1 MKVVFLSNFF
11 NHHQQFFSEA
21 MYGVLGND
29 YTFIETA
36 EMPEERKQLGYGIEK
51 LPVYV
56 KHMYNNADEYPQY
69 IELINTADVVISGS
83 APEQLLKE
91 RKKQN
96 KLIIRYQERMFKSE
110 LSIKQKLKRTIAFFI
125 CNFRKKGIY
134 LLCASGF
141 SAADYKKIGLFKNK
155 AYKWGYFPKFNE
167 YNCGELLAKKAK
179 NKLLWCGRFLSWKH
193 PEYAL
198 QVAERLKNDGYDFSV
213 DFIGMG
219 PMEEELKRSAKEKG
233 LGECVSFLGSMKPD
247 AVREN
252 MDKASIFM
260 FTSNFEEGW
269 GAVLNEAMNSGCAVV
284 ASHAIG
290 AVPYLLTNNE
300 NGLVF
305 ENENVDDLYNKIKFL
320 MDNPQEQKRLGEN
333 AYKTIEKT
341 WNPNIA
347 AERFLKLVQAL
358 QKGENQELFLDGPCS
373 KAEII
378 SNNWFGE

>member
-36 EMPEERKQLGYGIEK
+36 EMPEERIQLGYGLDEV
-51 LPVYV
+51 PTYV
-56 KHMYNNADEYPQY
+56 KRLYNNPQGVAQCM
-69 IELINTADVVISGS
+69 ELINQADVVIAGS
-83 APEQLLKE
+83 TPEQLLKD

-96 KLIIRYQERMFKSE
+96 RLIIRYHERIFRQN
-110 LSIKQKLKRTIAFFI
+110 LSLKQKLKRTLVSLIY
-125 CNFRKKGIY
+125 NPKRKEIY
-134 LLCASGF
+134 LLCASAYT
-141 SAADYKKIGLFKNK
+141 AADYKKIGLFKNK

-167 YNCGELLAKKAK
+167 YSCGELLAKKTK
-179 NKLLWCGRFLSWKH
+179 NKLLWCGRYLPLKH

-198 QVAERLKNDGYDFSV
+198 QVAERLKEEGYDFSV

-252 MDKASIFM
+252 MEKASIFM

-290 AVPYLLTNNE
+290 AVPYLLTNSE